1 MASPFLS
8 LAGEPDRSPEVAPAR
23 ATSGARSAR
32 RGAPPQPGDAEQRLT
47 ALLLRSIEGDK
58 AAYRDFLVELTR
70 LLRARLRAKL
80 RRSDEDLEDLL
91 QEVLIAVHHGLAT
104 FRPEVPL
111 TAWISAIV
119 RYKVAD
125 HHRAR
130 YRWDAL
136 HTPLDDDGELFVEAA
151 DEAVD
156 ARRDVRQLLATLP
169 KGQRVPIEHTRL
181 LGMSVAET
189 ASATGLSESAV
200 KVGVHRGLKAL
211 AARIRGKGTEN
222 AENAGS
228 ER

>member
-1 MASPFLS
+1 M
-8 LAGEPDRSPEVAPAR
+8 
-23 ATSGARSAR
+23 
-32 RGAPPQPGDAEQRLT
+32 T

-70 LLRARLRAKL
+70 LLRVRLRAKL

-91 QEVLIAVHHGLAT
+91 QEVLIAVHHGLST

-125 HHRAR
+125 HHRGR

-156 ARRDVRQLLATLP
+156 ARRDLRQLLATLP

-222 AENAGS
+222 AESAESAGN
-228 ER
+228 EP